1 MAASADVRNVLR
13 QVAEHAGRLGIDICD
28 IAGEIDGTATRVEHS
43 AKLSTELR
51 SEAED
56 TNADNE
62 RIASAAGHAHEVA
75 SKASAE
81 LRSSSTAVAASLD
94 GIRKLVDGVGNIGAQ
109 IEALRRS
116 LGDVGKVA
124 DQIAAIA
131 GQTNLLALNAT
142 IEAARAGA
150 AGRGFAVVAS
160 EVKALAVQTQ
170 QATKQIAST
179 LQALTQQADRLIAD
193 GAANVSDAQAARSG
207 ATAIGLVIES
217 ADRAITELDGEAGRI
232 AEATQM
238 IGTTCA
244 SLMARVE
251 ELASGISESNSSLD
265 TAKAHVHNLLSVS
278 DALIG
283 LIAASD
289 IETADTPFIKATR
302 EGAERIGAVFA
313 SAITRGEIAP
323 ADLFDRDYQ
332 PIPSTN
338 PQQFMTRFTLFTDRV
353 LPAIQEPILALDPRV
368 VFCAALDVNGYLPT
382 HNMKFS
388 KPQGND
394 PVWNVANCRNRRIFD
409 DRAGLA
415 AARNTAPFLLQTYR
429 RDMGGGQFVLM
440 KDASAPIFVDGR
452 HWGNLRMGYQA

>member
-62 RIASAAGHAHEVA
+62 RIASAARHAHEVA
-75 SKASAE
+75 SKASTE
-81 LRSSSTAVAASLD
+81 LRTSSTAVAASLD
-94 GIRKLVDGVGNIGAQ
+94 GIRRLVDGVGNIGAQ

-179 LQALTQQADRLIAD
+179 LLALTQQADRLIAY

-207 ATAIGLVIES
+207 ARAIGLVIES

-244 SLMARVE
+244 SLMAGLRRVE
-251 ELASGISESNSSLD
+251 AAIRLAY
-265 TAKAHVHNLLSVS
+265 AACKLLN
-278 DALIG
+278 
-283 LIAASD
+283 
-289 IETADTPFIKATR
+289 
-302 EGAERIGAVFA
+302 
-313 SAITRGEIAP
+313 AP
-323 ADLFDRDYQ
+323 
-332 PIPSTN
+332 
-338 PQQFMTRFTLFTDRV
+338 MFTT
-353 LPAIQEPILALDPRV
+353 
-368 VFCAALDVNGYLPT
+368 C
-382 HNMKFS
+382 
-388 KPQGND
+388 
-394 PVWNVANCRNRRIFD
+394 CR
-409 DRAGLA
+409 
-415 AARNTAPFLLQTYR
+415 
-429 RDMGGGQFVLM
+429 
-440 KDASAPIFVDGR
+440 
-452 HWGNLRMGYQA
+452 